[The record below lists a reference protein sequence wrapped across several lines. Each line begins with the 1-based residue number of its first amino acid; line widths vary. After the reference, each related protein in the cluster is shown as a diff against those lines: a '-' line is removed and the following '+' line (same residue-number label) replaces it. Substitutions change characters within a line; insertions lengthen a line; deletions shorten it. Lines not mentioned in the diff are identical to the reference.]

1 MGGRGASSKF
11 DYSDIPDIVDIV
23 DHGGLNWGE
32 STAIDIPTAGRTSFG
47 KGLST
52 LPSKSLKK
60 IETHLTA
67 GLDHEQLHI
76 IDSHGFTISAVDGG
90 EGSVGF
96 TKKAL
101 RNSKGNTVTHNHPR
115 SNKKTMGGTF
125 SFADVNALGVSGA
138 KEIRASAREGTYVLQ
153 ARNQQQA
160 QKYTQYISSPA
171 GHKKLREITKTAIY
185 KLPKRR
191 LKKKTTVFNTQM
203 AAVNEFYKQ
212 TAPNFGLKYYVLR
225 PKDR

>member
-11 DYSDIPDIVDIV
+11 DYSDIPDIVDILE
-23 DHGGLNWGE
+23 HGRGE
-32 STAIDIPTAGRTSFG
+32 FVAIDLPTAGRTAFG

-52 LPSKSLKK
+52 LPGESLKR

-67 GLDHEQLHI
+67 GLDHEQLHV
-76 IDSHGFTISAVDGG
+76 IDAHGFVVAAVDGG

-96 TKKAL
+96 TQKVF
-101 RNSKGNTVTHNHPR
+101 RNSKGNITTHNHPR
-115 SNKKTMGGTF
+115 SDKKTMGGTF
-125 SFADVNALGVSGA
+125 SFADIKMLGKSGA
-138 KEIRASAREGTYVLQ
+138 KQTRASAKEGTYVLQ

-160 QKYTQYISSPA
+160 QKYYQYVTSPA

-191 LKKKTTVFNTQM
+191 LKKKTTVFNTQL
-203 AAVNEFYKQ
+203 AALNEFYKQ
-212 TAPNFGLKYYVLR
+212 TAPSFGLKYYVLR

>member
-1 MGGRGASSKF
+1 MGGRGASSKL
-11 DYSDIPDIVDIV
+11 DYSDIPDIVDILE
-23 DHGGLNWGE
+23 HGRGE
-32 STAIDIPTAGRTSFG
+32 STAIDIPTAGRTSFR
-47 KGLST
+47 KGLAT
-52 LPSKSLKK
+52 LPGESLKK

-67 GLDHEQLHI
+67 GLDHEQLHV
-76 IDSHGFTISAVDGG
+76 IDGYGFTIAAVDGG

-101 RNSKGNTVTHNHPR
+101 RNAVGNTVTHNHPR
-115 SNKKTMGGTF
+115 SNKKVMGGTF
-125 SFADVNALGVSGA
+125 SLADIKMLGKSGA
-138 KEIRASAREGTYVLQ
+138 KQIRASAREGTYVLQ
-153 ARNQQQA
+153 PRNQQQA
-160 QKYTQYISSPA
+160 QKYYQYVTSPA

-191 LKKKTTVFNTQM
+191 LKKKTTVINTQM
-203 AAVNEFYKQ
+203 AAINEFYKQ